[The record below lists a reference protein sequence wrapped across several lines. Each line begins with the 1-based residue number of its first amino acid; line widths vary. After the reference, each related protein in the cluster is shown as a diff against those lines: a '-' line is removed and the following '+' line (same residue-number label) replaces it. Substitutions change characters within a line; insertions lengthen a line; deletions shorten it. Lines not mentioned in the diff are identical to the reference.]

1 MPIAHLLELWKGI
14 EVEPMETE
22 TMVEDAALD
31 EEPVK
36 EHCTIVLIK
45 ANKQA
50 NPNLQEK
57 TLGSPKGSELPVKA
71 KAKKILGTLA
81 FLSGLYNPID
91 EEAKLNPVLAPE
103 ALQVSGFETGIEK
116 LIFLPD
122 RFGYKTIP
130 ALQEYILKTKHVV
143 S

>member
-22 TMVEDAALD
+22 AVVEDAALD

-36 EHCTIVLIK
+36 EAESVLV
-45 ANKQA
+45 
-50 NPNLQEK
+50 P
-57 TLGSPKGSELPVKA
+57 G
-71 KAKKILGTLA
+71 
-81 FLSGLYNPID
+81 
-91 EEAKLNPVLAPE
+91 

-122 RFGYKTIP
+122 RYEQGTRVTNAINIFETLAVY
-130 ALQEYILKTKHVV
+130 AFR
-143 S
+143 